1 MKAYKSISSFLFIIL
16 LTVIVL
22 NADSIGFNNLGSNKY
37 NNKIAK
43 IDLINSALHNG
54 NDVTIKRNKIVE
66 VAYKEIGNVGGEKFW
81 SWYGFNGYVPWCC
94 CFVSWCAD
102 QCGYIDSGVIPKFA
116 SVTVGQNWFMN
127 NNQWIWPNVEPSPGM
142 IIFFDFANQD
152 LEDINDGIPDHVG
165 IVRYVL
171 DGYVYCVEGNY
182 YDTCKDTKYLLN
194 NSCIYGYGVPN
205 Y

>member
-1 MKAYKSISSFLFIIL
+1 MKAYKNISSILFIVI

-22 NADSIGFNNLGSNKY
+22 NADSMSFSNLGSN
-37 NNKIAK
+37 NSSGMFSK
-43 IDLINSALHNG
+43 IDLKNTAINEKK
-54 NDVTIKRNKIVE
+54 DVTIERNRIAE

-102 QCGYIDSGVIPKFA
+102 QCGYIDAGIIPKFA
-116 SVTVGQNWFMN
+116 AVTAGENWFMN
-127 NNQWIWPNVEPSPGM
+127 NDQWIWPNEEPSPGM
-142 IIFFDFANQD
+142 IIFFDFTDTNM
-152 LEDINDGIPDHVG
+152 ENNKDGIPDHVG

-171 DGYVYCVEGNY
+171 DDYVYCIEGNY
-182 YDTCKDTKYLLN
+182 NDTCKDTKYSLN
-194 NSCIYGYGVPN
+194 HRNIFGYGVPK